1 MFKYADYIYEV
12 YKDKS
17 FTLAAKKLFVS
28 QPALSATI
36 RRAEEELGFKVFDR
50 STSPLVLTDAGKIY
64 IAAVEEMYKIE
75 RNLKNYVENI
85 YSLNVGDISVSG
97 AAFISSFILPR
108 IIMEFSKKYPGIKIL
123 FVESNSLNLQE
134 KLLSEE
140 IEILIDYDFDEKMFE
155 TVALKKEHILLAV
168 PKAYKINDAFKEF
181 QLSVE
186 DIQRNRH
193 LEKDVKPVNL
203 SKFENEKF
211 IQLKTGNN
219 MQKQSQKICK
229 EYGFVPQ
236 SIIKVDQLMT
246 AYNISGS
253 GMGIT
258 FTTDSVICAAA
269 DTGNLVFYKLKSKY
283 AERMLTVAYKKKTY
297 ISPAVTEFVRIA
309 KEIYA

>member
-64 IAAVEEMYKIE
+64 IAAVEEMYRIE

-97 AAFISSFILPR
+97 ASFISSFILPR

-123 FVESNSLNLQE
+123 FVEANSLNLQE

-140 IEILIDYDFDEKMFE
+140 IEILIDYDFNEKMFE
-155 TVALKKEHILLAV
+155 TTPLKREHILLAV
-168 PKAYKINDAFKEF
+168 PKAFEINDQLKEY

-186 DIQRNRH
+186 DIQRNQH

-283 AERMLTVAYKKKTY
+283 AERMLTIAYKKKTY

>member
-50 STSPLVLTDAGKIY
+50 NTSPLVLTDAGKIY

-193 LEKDVKPVNL
+193 LKKDVKPVNL

>member
-1 MFKYADYIYEV
+1 M
-12 YKDKS
+12 
-17 FTLAAKKLFVS
+17 
-28 QPALSATI
+28 
-36 RRAEEELGFKVFDR
+36 
-50 STSPLVLTDAGKIY
+50 
-64 IAAVEEMYKIE
+64 
-75 RNLKNYVENI
+75 
-85 YSLNVGDISVSG
+85 
-97 AAFISSFILPR
+97 
-108 IIMEFSKKYPGIKIL
+108 
-123 FVESNSLNLQE
+123 
-134 KLLSEE
+134 
-140 IEILIDYDFDEKMFE
+140 
-155 TVALKKEHILLAV
+155 AV
-168 PKAYKINDAFKEF
+168 PKAFEINDQLKAY
-181 QLSVE
+181 QLSLE

-283 AERMLTVAYKKKTY
+283 AERMLTIAYKKKTY

>member
-50 STSPLVLTDAGKIY
+50 STSPLALTDAGKIY

-108 IIMEFSKKYPGIKIL
+108 IIMEFSKKYPRIKIL
-123 FVESNSLNLQE
+123 FVEANSLNLQE

-155 TVALKKEHILLAV
+155 TTSLKREHILLAV
-168 PKAYKINDAFKEF
+168 PKDFEINDQLKEY

-193 LEKDVKPVNL
+193 LEKDVKSVNL

-283 AERMLTVAYKKKTY
+283 AERMLTIAYKKKTY

-309 KEIYA
+309 KEIYT

>member
-50 STSPLVLTDAGKIY
+50 STSPLALTDAGKIY

-123 FVESNSLNLQE
+123 FVEANSLNLQE

-155 TVALKKEHILLAV
+155 TTSLKREHILLAV
-168 PKAYKINDAFKEF
+168 PKDFEINDQLKEY

-193 LEKDVKPVNL
+193 LEKDVKSVNL

-283 AERMLTVAYKKKTY
+283 AERMLTIAYKKKTY

-309 KEIYA
+309 KEIYT